1 MRAAVL
7 HLCCLTCRMS
17 ELRAS
22 EILDDLCE
30 DMSKYGL
37 AKAPTSES
45 EAVSAAWEWVL
56 RGADAYGNHEKLT
69 GDEAKA
75 MNKRLKNYCYGIIER
90 TEDSLAKYLA
100 SEAEHH
106 EGMRRL

>member
-1 MRAAVL
+1 
-7 HLCCLTCRMS
+7 MS

-37 AKAPTSES
+37 AKAPQS
-45 EAVSAAWEWVL
+45 EADADAAAWEWVL
-56 RGADAYGNHEKLT
+56 KAADAYANHEKLS
-69 GDEAKA
+69 GDEAKE

-100 SEAEHH
+100 SETEHH
-106 EGMRRL
+106 EGVQRL